1 VYVSG
6 TEPRSGSFEELAMP
20 LFDQLYNFAY
30 WLTRNQEEAEDLVQE
45 TYIKALK
52 GVLNLPVGD

>member
-1 VYVSG
+1 
-6 TEPRSGSFEELAMP
+6 MP